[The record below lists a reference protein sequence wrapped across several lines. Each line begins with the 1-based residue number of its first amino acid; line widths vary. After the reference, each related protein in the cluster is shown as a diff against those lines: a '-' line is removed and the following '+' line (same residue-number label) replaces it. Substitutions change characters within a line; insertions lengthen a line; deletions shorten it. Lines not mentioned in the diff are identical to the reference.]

1 MPHTF
6 SIYIAWS
13 NLVSP
18 SNSDTHHMGQVQ
30 VRMKIHALSGF
41 VSSIIHLPLLLS
53 HSSFFLRGMNAIH
66 VFLSF
71 SGECCF
77 CNHYLKDFGVM
88 DVYVNDPRRWI
99 NLNFFGGT
107 KFEQAHNV
115 KDSYRFEFVYMALE
129 WVLAKLSIRAC
140 RFSCFR
146 NESFQEFESRASIT
160 SCHYI
165 IESNK
170 QTIKRS

>member
-1 MPHTF
+1 MSRTF
-6 SIYIAWS
+6 NIYIARS

-18 SNSDTHHMGQVQ
+18 SNSDAHHMGQVQ

-88 DVYVNDPRRWI
+88 DVYVNDPRR
-99 NLNFFGGT
+99 
-107 KFEQAHNV
+107 
-115 KDSYRFEFVYMALE
+115 
-129 WVLAKLSIRAC
+129 
-140 RFSCFR
+140 
-146 NESFQEFESRASIT
+146 
-160 SCHYI
+160 
-165 IESNK
+165 
-170 QTIKRS
+170 